1 MRVLAGHS
9 VRRGQDFIFKICLPN
24 EAKRWSGAEAE
35 NNANG
40 IVRVYVVYVAMTSSL
55 EPNPS
60 GHYGRTMKVSLVVI
74 NPAFFLHV
82 SLLL

>member
-1 MRVLAGHS
+1 MRVLAGHA
-9 VRRGQDFIFKICLPN
+9 VRRGQDYIFKICLPN

-40 IVRVYVVYVAMTSSL
+40 IVRVYAYVAMTSSL
-55 EPNPS
+55 GPNPS
-60 GHYGRTMKVSLVVI
+60 GHYRKMVKASHVVI
-74 NPAFFLHV
+74 NPTFFLHV